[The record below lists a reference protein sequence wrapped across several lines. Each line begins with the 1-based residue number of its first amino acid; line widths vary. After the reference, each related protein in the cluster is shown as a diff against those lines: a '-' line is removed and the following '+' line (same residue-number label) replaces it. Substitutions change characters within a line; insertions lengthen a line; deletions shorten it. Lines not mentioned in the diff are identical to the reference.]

1 MGQNMPSEAVLLPDA
16 LRSPTLFEGP
26 VTLGGLDD
34 QVLAFPARK
43 PPAAWYVALSITVAV
58 MAMGF
63 SLIGYTFYMGIGVW
77 GNNRPVFWAFDIIN
91 FVFWVGIGH
100 AGTLI
105 SAILFLFRARWRNAI
120 ARFAEAMTIFAVM
133 CAGIFPLIHV
143 GRPWV
148 AFWLLPYPNQ
158 RALWTNFRSPL
169 LWDVFAVSTYF
180 SVSFMYWYLGLVP
193 DIASLRDRTTGKVRR
208 FLYTVFSLGWRGA
221 ASHWQHYEKAY
232 LLLAGLA
239 TGLVLSVHSV
249 VSFDFAV
256 SLVPGWH
263 MTIFP
268 PYFVTGAIFAGF
280 AMVVIVLVVV
290 RETMDLKN
298 LITTYHLDVMNKV
311 ILAMSCL
318 MGYAYVMEAFTAW
331 YSMDQYLHH
340 IFMQYI
346 TGTYGWAG
354 WLTISCNV
362 LIPQLLWMR
371 RVRRS
376 YVGMIF
382 VSLAVTVGMW
392 FERFVI
398 IVVSLHQDYLPSS
411 WHIYKPTLV
420 DFGILF
426 GSFGMFFT
434 LVLLFARLLPVIAT
448 TEMKVILPGAQ
459 PTHGGAA
466 SGGRHE

>member
-1 MGQNMPSEAVLLPDA
+1 MPSEAVLLPDA

-26 VTLGGLDD
+26 ITLGGLDD

-43 PPAAWYVALSITVAV
+43 PPAAWYVALSFTVAV

-180 SVSFMYWYLGLVP
+180 SVSFLYWYLGLVP

>member
-1 MGQNMPSEAVLLPDA
+1 
-16 LRSPTLFEGP
+16 
-26 VTLGGLDD
+26 
-34 QVLAFPARK
+34 
-43 PPAAWYVALSITVAV
+43 
-58 MAMGF
+58 
-63 SLIGYTFYMGIGVW
+63 
-77 GNNRPVFWAFDIIN
+77 
-91 FVFWVGIGH
+91 
-100 AGTLI
+100 
-105 SAILFLFRARWRNAI
+105 
-120 ARFAEAMTIFAVM
+120 MTIFAVM

>member
-1 MGQNMPSEAVLLPDA
+1 MGENMPSEAVLLPDA

-26 VTLGGLDD
+26 ITLGGLDD

-43 PPAAWYVALSITVAV
+43 PPAAWYVALSFTVAV

-133 CAGIFPLIHV
+133 CALIFPLIHV